1 MTQVVA
7 HIATYTD
14 VLTYLQLYVCVCVYM
29 VILKPDLVQL
39 CTFFALFAGNTHS
52 AIFLSF
58 LAKIDFLI
66 AVPQGWPQ
74 TCPAYLDLDWPGKEV
89 THAYR

>member
-14 VLTYLQLYVCVCVYM
+14 VLTYLQLYVCVCVSVCVYM

-74 TCPAYLDLDWPGKEV
+74 TCPAYLDLG
-89 THAYR
+89 

>member
-1 MTQVVA
+1 
-7 HIATYTD
+7 
-14 VLTYLQLYVCVCVYM
+14 M

-74 TCPAYLDLDWPGKEV
+74 TCPAYLDLG
-89 THAYR
+89 

>member
-1 MTQVVA
+1 MPSETCPCTVYDASRGTYSNLYRCVDVS
-7 HIATYTD
+7 AT
-14 VLTYLQLYVCVCVYM
+14 VCLCVCVYM

-74 TCPAYLDLDWPGKEV
+74 TCPAYLDLG
-89 THAYR
+89 